1 MKILYISTV
10 CTPKVLDFIFET
22 SIVKP
27 SQSVQ
32 KFHRLLIEGFAK
44 HTDLCQVEVLTS
56 LPVSPGG
63 HKKIIWNLPDDKL
76 NGIPFRYIPFI
87 NIPVLKHIIVFFYTF
102 LNVLVWILS
111 DRKNEKV
118 VVCDILNVSVVWATF
133 IACKIC
139 RQNIAVII
147 TDLPFSSVFN
157 FGRQSFLKRIYSGIS
172 SFILKHFDFYIGLTQ
187 QMNEIVNPNNK
198 PFMVMEG
205 LVDSKIN
212 VIVETSKLKDAKKIV
227 LYAGGIFE
235 KYGVKNLIEAFMEL
249 KIKDIE
255 LHIYGSGDLE
265 NEMPKF
271 TQLDKRVIYF
281 GVVNNSIVVE
291 RLTVATLLV
300 NPRPTTE
307 EFTKFSFPSKNME
320 YMVSGTP
327 LLTTK
332 LPGMPSEYYDYVYLI
347 KDETVSGISATLENI
362 LSTSKN
368 ELIHFGKKAQQF
380 VLDNKS
386 NEIQAKKIIDFLN
399 NKFV

>member
-32 KFHRLLIEGFAK
+32 KFHRLLIEGLAK
-44 HTDLCQVEVLTS
+44 HTDFCQVEVLTS

-87 NIPVLKHIIVFFYTF
+87 NLPIIKHIVVFFYTF
-102 LNVLVWILS
+102 LNALVWILS
-111 DRKNEKV
+111 NRKNEKV

-147 TDLPFSSVFN
+147 TDLPFYSVLN
-157 FGRQSFLKRIYSGIS
+157 FDKESFLKRTYLKIS

-205 LVDSKIN
+205 LVDCKITAS
-212 VIVETSKLKDAKKIV
+212 VESSRLKYKKKIV

-235 KYGVKNLIEAFMEL
+235 EFGVKKLLDAFLQL
-249 KIKDIE
+249 KGFDLE

-265 NEMPKF
+265 KEMPKYAA
-271 TQLDKRVIYF
+271 LDKRIIYH
-281 GVVNNSIVVE
+281 GLVNNSLVVQ
-291 RLTVATLLV
+291 RLVEATVLI

-332 LPGMPSEYYDYVYLI
+332 LPGMPSEYNDYVYLI
-347 KDETVSGISATLENI
+347 EDESVAGMHSI
-362 LSTSKN
+362 LTNLLSKSDE
-368 ELIHFGKKAQQF
+368 ELQQF
-380 VLDNKS
+380 GDRAQSFVLKNKS
-386 NEIQAKKIIDFLN
+386 NEIQAKRIVNFLIEN
-399 NKFV
+399 